1 MATEGC
7 PVYLLFADESGTHG
21 GSHALVIGGLA
32 VHEQDV
38 QALQRALDRCVAQ
51 PLKLGDVDDY
61 ELHATELRNAK
72 SGPGRPPSPWSFIDR
87 ARRLAILESAYQV
100 IDTFQPCTPDLP
112 LALFGVILDRRFHSE

>member
-1 MATEGC
+1 
-7 PVYLLFADESGTHG
+7 VYLLFADESGTHG

-61 ELHATELRNAK
+61 ELHATVR
-72 SGPGRPPSPWSFIDR
+72 
-87 ARRLAILESAYQV
+87 
-100 IDTFQPCTPDLP
+100 
-112 LALFGVILDRRFHSE
+112 

>member
-1 MATEGC
+1 
-7 PVYLLFADESGTHG
+7 VYLLFADESGTHG